1 MAEPFLG
8 EIRIFGFNF
17 APVGWAQANGQTMQI
32 SQYTALFALLGTTYG
47 GNGTTTFALPDLRG
61 RVPINQG
68 SAPGLSPRNIG
79 QAAGTESTT
88 LMVNQLPSHG
98 HSVQAS
104 DGAASTGRAVGAVL
118 ARTSGNT
125 YAASSDGSVMNAAMV
140 ANTGGNQPVS
150 VVQPFLVLNF
160 CIALVGI
167 FPSRG

>member
-8 EIRIFGFNF
+8 EIRIFPFNF
-17 APVGWAQANGQTMQI
+17 APVGWAQANGQILQI

-61 RVPINQG
+61 RVPINLG

-79 QAAGTESTT
+79 EAAGTESTT
-88 LMVNQLPSHG
+88 VTVNQLPSHS

-125 YAASSDGSVMNAAMV
+125 YAATPDGSLMNTAMV
-140 ANTGGNQPVS
+140 NNTGGNQPVS

-160 CIALVGI
+160 CIALQGI